1 MIFIAIMIGM
11 GVSHWL
17 IYTGLLWLMIKIQ
30 KLDYNLLG
38 LFGSSLAATVLG
50 YIPFVGFYVGWVVLV
65 ICLWKCTGADIAP
78 DVLFTVGVA
87 GALMFCVK
95 LFAIGALMTHLALAG
110 PSLLMGGEA
119 DGAGADAEETL
130 LEHRGGR
137 PTSSPNDDD
146 IRGISPLSNL
156 RPQPQ
161 AVPVISNTLPAVV
174 ITSSAEGRFLTG
186 RLKLKGVNVN
196 ASGKSAMITDGTQ
209 IHTVGPGEIL
219 SVAGSNGRVTL
230 VCEDITQSSVTLALE
245 HGEKITIGFR

>member
-1 MIFIAIMIGM
+1 MTFIAIMIGI

-30 KLDYNLLG
+30 KLDCNLLG

-50 YIPFVGFYVGWVVLV
+50 YVPFVGFYIGWVVLV

-95 LFAIGALMTHLALAG
+95 LFAIGGLMTHLALAG
-110 PSLLMGGEA
+110 PTLLMGGDT
-119 DGAGADAEETL
+119 DGGADAEEMEEGDGTNFIAIAGTPWQQTNL
-130 LEHRGGR
+130 AASK
-137 PTSSPNDDD
+137 PT
-146 IRGISPLSNL
+146 
-156 RPQPQ
+156 PQPQ
-161 AVPVISNTLPAVV
+161 AVAVISNTPSAAA
-174 ITSSAEGRFLTG
+174 ITTTAEGRALAA

-196 ASGKSAMITDGTQ
+196 ASGKSAMIAEGKQ

-219 SVAGSNGRVTL
+219 SVAGGNGRVTL
-230 VCEDITQSSVTLALE
+230 TCQDVTQSSVTLALE
-245 HGEKITIGFR
+245 HGEKITVGFR